1 MPIDPTTTVHPA
13 NVLPGQPG
21 QQGQRAEPS
30 ATQPEK
36 PAKAMSKTSAITAIT
51 IGGALELYDSGVY
64 NFFATL
70 IIPLYFPVGNP
81 LGQLLLSFGTFG
93 AGYVMRPLGGLII
106 GRYADRRGRKPAVLL
121 SMWLMAISALILV
134 LTPPYAQLGVL
145 APTLMIL
152 ARLVQGFAIG
162 GEMGSATAMLMEY
175 ADDKSRGFY
184 TSWQTASQGVAAVF
198 AALVALALTNWLPPQ
213 ALESWGWRVAF
224 LIGIAVIPVGQVIR
238 RRLEET
244 LPVAENKKAGK
255 PKGGWKL
262 MREHS
267 RELSASILLMIGLAA
282 AIHLIAYYLPN
293 YATFQLHIPRGQAV
307 WAGFVAAA
315 VMVVFGPIAGLLTD
329 RLGRRRVVWWTRVAL
344 LVMAYPAFII
354 INAYPSLPCL
364 LIVVGLLAVPMAMTS
379 PATLVLVS
387 EVLPQRLRATG
398 MAVTYYLA
406 IAVFGGFA
414 QLFSTLL
421 IHLTSS
427 PNAPALYLICCG
439 LVSLLGL
446 RMVPE
451 TRGKRLG

>member
-1 MPIDPTTTVHPA
+1 MANPA
-13 NVLPGQPG
+13 SAPSPGEAQ
-21 QQGQRAEPS
+21 AKS
-30 ATQPEK
+30 AKK
-36 PAKAMSKTSAITAIT
+36 PMSKASAISAIT

-93 AGYVMRPLGGLII
+93 AGYLMRPLGGLVI
-106 GRYADRRGRKPAVLL
+106 GRYADRSGRKPAVLL
-121 SMWLMAISALILV
+121 SMWLMALSALILV
-134 LTPPYAQLGVL
+134 VTPTYAQIGVM
-145 APTLMIL
+145 APVLMIT

-175 ADDKSRGFY
+175 ADERSRGFY
-184 TSWQTASQGVAAVF
+184 TSWQTASQGIAAVF
-198 AALVALALTNWLPPQ
+198 AALMALALSDFLSPH

-224 LIGIAVIPVGQVIR
+224 LIGILVIPIGQIIR

-244 LPVAENKKAGK
+244 LEPVQRKKGAK
-255 PKGGWKL
+255 PANSWQT
-262 MREHS
+262 MREHW
-267 RELSASILLMIGLAA
+267 RELAASVLLMIGLAA
-282 AIHLIAYYLPN
+282 AVHLIAYYLPN
-293 YATFQLHIPRGQAV
+293 YASFQLNIPRGQAV

-315 VMVVFGPIAGLLTD
+315 VMVVFGPIAGLLSD
-329 RLGRRRVVWWTRVAL
+329 RVGRRKMVWWTRLAL
-344 LVMAYPAFII
+344 LAMPYPAFIV
-354 INAYPSLPCL
+354 INAFPSLTCL
-364 LIVVGLLAVPMAMTS
+364 LIVVGLLAIPMAMTS

-398 MAVTYYLA
+398 MAVTYYVA

-421 IHLTSS
+421 IHLTNS

-451 TRGKRLG
+451 TLGKRLG